1 MIVECPKCGFSQ
13 PKDAYCAKCGVNMSS
28 FQSAPLPL
36 VTRLFANPIL
46 HITVI
51 SFLVVAGTLYIIRH
65 QKKQEITR
73 RMEYLRGGPVYTD
86 ASGSSGPSTSL
97 ADDHEAQSTST
108 AASSQVPPPPPPPS
122 APPQA
127 GSGAPAGAG
136 QPPVQSPGVAGFING
151 QRAMATVA
159 AAAGEGNER
168 SKANPAKEIKLKVHY
183 LLVSKNNLNR
193 FLAEAQNNPGFIDFG
208 EARMGTLRSAT
219 ALLNA
224 SDSLEIVEKTV
235 EVEGPEVI
243 WNVGGS
249 VNEYQ
254 PGITSKIN
262 VVSKDSLALRGE
274 FEMLKAFYDG
284 RDRSGNPA
292 LKAFGPVQFEMA
304 PKAALLLSVVLPQVE
319 QSSTPTANGFLRL
332 FRMTDFLQGQSEF
345 VILIEFD

>member
-36 VTRLFANPIL
+36 VTRLFANPVL

-65 QKKQEITR
+65 QKKQEIAR

-86 ASGSSGPSTSL
+86 ATGSSGPTTTTASDT
-97 ADDHEAQSTST
+97 EAQSNNTT
-108 AASSQVPPPPPPPS
+108 SSQVPPPPPPP
-122 APPQA
+122 QA
-127 GSGAPAGAG
+127 AANTTTGSGQQPVQPSG
-136 QPPVQSPGVAGFING
+136 QPPTAASFING
-151 QRAMATVA
+151 QRGMATVA
-159 AAAGEGNER
+159 SAAGEGNER
-168 SKANPAKEIKLKVHY
+168 SKSNPAKELKLKVHY
-183 LLVSKNNLNR
+183 LLVSKSNLNR
-193 FLAEAQNNPGFIDFG
+193 FLIEAQNNPGFIDFG

-243 WNVGGS
+243 WNVGGPVS
-249 VNEYQ
+249 EYQ

-304 PKAALLLSVVLPQVE
+304 PKAALLLSMVLPAVE
-319 QSSTPTANGFLRL
+319 QSSTPTANGFLRI

-345 VILIEFD
+345 VILVEFD